1 MVRAAGE
8 APSGGA
14 SGEKREQRELSDE
27 MRKRFARRIL
37 EISIKYGLTEK
48 DEKSLFDLLDSTYGE
63 NSGDQSQDSGSQNN
77 GEGQGDQGNGDNKD
91 GQNGGDNK
99 DGQNG
104 GDNKDGQN
112 GGDTKDGQNGGDNK
126 DGQNGGDNKDGQN
139 GGDNKDGQNGGDNKD
154 GQNGGDTKDG
164 QNGGDN
170 KDGQNGGD
178 NKDGQN
184 GGDNKDGQNGGDT
197 KDGQNGGDTKDG
209 QNGGDTK
216 DGQNGGDTK
225 DGQNGGDNKGN
236 DGNGEN
242 GENAPDYSPLT
253 YGEAKKSGD
262 SSISPV
268 SKESIKK
275 KHPELSDQDISIAI
289 SFVSAWNRISHEDR
303 LRILKN
309 GAIKDLEGMVD
320 SLLAAGLIEIGGS
333 DEPNGENSEDG
344 KDEDGEN
351 GKDDDNEEDGENGEN
366 GERDKKAS
374 EFVDDKDKSFWLE
387 VVKNIDPIDLLD
399 KPDDYTID
407 VINDLEEEYE
417 SDREKLADELMD
429 NNEFGDWY
437 ESQGGNASDLAD
449 MGFKALY
456 ELKQQFEKSKEP
468 SEEPQEKNEG
478 DLIAVGLNSDDEITR
493 RAREIAKEKIEADI
507 NSQKGLVGFFK
518 RFWLTQTKI
527 LRQDRMQ
534 GEIRQK
540 IIEKNNL
547 LMKKESGTISADE
560 ERKLKEL
567 QDELGADSWTASE
580 GDTERFVL
588 AHVNNMREAVME
600 TKGESMFVYGVEY
613 VETNEDELNEDGTVK
628 LDANGNPIKKRIP
641 KAYRMDKDQQGN
653 VNKQEVTGEAAEFAI
668 AIEGAIRAYASA
680 VGNIERDANL
690 TADQKRDKQNA
701 ELEDFRRKMDELR
714 RKDIQNGGD
723 GTMIN
728 NYEAVAQRAAER
740 AKHEIGVDAVM
751 DGFRYI
757 NGKINREVNSQPHH
771 NAIEKLGHMIGTIP
785 FVPEGAAV
793 MSAWI
798 IMTATKTAGNTLGR
812 AAGGLLGGSVVGAV
826 FNGLKF
832 ADDYREQYATAAHA
846 LATNA
851 ELGDRKFEG
860 KMTENVM
867 RFMTREKEGGGR
879 EKITADLLSND
890 LNKLTAELNAAFEEF
905 NRDPNNDEA
914 RAKMLGIAT
923 TMSGCILDARN
934 RLLYGAEQ
942 QVDLMAFSSND
953 LGQIE
958 KERLN
963 LWKSIAVAQTAYN
976 KMRASDR
983 LTDSEVPDDKA
994 IFEKSRANLQGI
1006 VKEGESKI
1014 NSDIRWSTAKNIVGG
1029 AIRGIIIGALADDA
1043 FANFSSEKISTLEH
1057 LGIVKTQNSNTAT
1070 NSILSGFLDKIGVPG
1085 FKTEDL
1091 IKGGVFN
1098 TQQEAENYI
1107 KQNGGKQS
1115 FKKVHNPSKDQ
1126 MVSGGSQSDAEYSR
1140 NNFGEI
1146 NKRKWWGY
1154 GKKESIRNE
1163 LRLYGK
1169 PDSMRIDMNGISTD
1183 GLGNSINTEALQNG
1197 GNLELLISLS
1207 KDSQQY
1213 PIHIPFDA
1221 NGVADYS
1228 NVPAEIMARLRAGD
1242 IYMAEVAQVAQPGDT
1257 VTNIFASM
1265 PYYKGGGS
1273 IEVQTLKQGF
1283 DFVVEEIKTLRDPGV
1298 TFNQWSF
1305 LATALH
1311 AGRGLNIRRN
1321 GGGGPS
1327 GGNGPEG
1334 NPGGGNNPGG
1344 NPEGN
1349 PDGGNNPDGNPEGNP
1364 DGGNNP
1370 DGNPEGNPDGGNNPD
1385 DNPEGN
1391 PDGGNN
1397 PDGNPEGNPDGGNN
1411 PDGNP
1416 EGNPDGGNNPDG
1428 NPEGNPDGGNGPEGN
1443 PEGNPDGGNEG
1454 NEDGENL
1461 DIVPLTAEELSRAG
1475 MRRIDVINRMNDM
1488 MNKILPTLS
1497 SPEDRNELIE
1507 AVKRWNDMRPNQ
1519 WRVFLS
1525 RPNDPRSPE
1534 NKAMMEI
1541 LKKHKMVKEG

>member
-14 SGEKREQRELSDE
+14 SGEKIKQRELSDE
-27 MRKRFARRIL
+27 MRKRFAKRIL
-37 EISIKYGLTEK
+37 EISIKYGLSEQ
-48 DEKSLFDLLDSTYGE
+48 DENSLFDLLDSAYGE
-63 NSGDQSQDSGSQNN
+63 NSGDQGQDSGSQNNGEGQGDQGNGDDKDGQNVGDDKDGQNGGDQGQDSGSQNNGEGQGDQDNGDNKDGQNGGDQGQDSGSQNNGEGQGDQDNGDNKDGQNVGDDKDSQNVGDNKDGQNVGDQGQDSGSQNN

-91 GQNGGDNK
+91 GQNVGDDKDGQNGGEK

-104 GDNKDGQN
+104 GDSKD
-112 GGDTKDGQNGGDNK
+112 
-126 DGQNGGDNKDGQN
+126 
-139 GGDNKDGQNGGDNKD
+139 
-154 GQNGGDTKDG
+154 
-164 QNGGDN
+164 
-170 KDGQNGGD
+170 
-178 NKDGQN
+178 
-184 GGDNKDGQNGGDT
+184 
-197 KDGQNGGDTKDG
+197 
-209 QNGGDTK
+209 
-216 DGQNGGDTK
+216 
-225 DGQNGGDNKGN
+225 N

-275 KHPELSDQDISIAI
+275 KHPELSDQDINITI

-333 DEPNGENSEDG
+333 DEPNDENSEDG

-351 GKDDDNEEDGENGEN
+351 GEDDDNEEGGENGED
-366 GERDKKAS
+366 GERDKKAG

-399 KPDDYTID
+399 KPDDYSID
-407 VINDLEEEYE
+407 VINGLEEEYE
-417 SDREKLADELMD
+417 SDCEKLADELMD

-437 ESQGGNASDLAD
+437 ESQGGNVSDLAD

-456 ELKQQFEKSKEP
+456 ELRQQFEKSKEP

-493 RAREIAKEKIEADI
+493 RAREIAKEKVEADI
-507 NSQKGLVGFFK
+507 NSQKGVFGFLK
-518 RFWLTQTKI
+518 KIWLTQTKI

-534 GEIRQK
+534 GEIRKK

-547 LMKKESGTISADE
+547 LIKKESGTISADE

-588 AHVNNMREAVME
+588 AHVSNMREAVMGA
-600 TKGESMFVYGVEY
+600 KGESMFVYGVEY

-757 NGKINREVNSQPHH
+757 NGKINREVNTQPHR
-771 NAIEKLGHMIGTIP
+771 NAIEKLGHMIGRYP

-812 AAGGLLGGSVVGAV
+812 AAAGLVGGSVVGAV

-976 KMRASDR
+976 KMRSSDR

-1014 NSDIRWSTAKNIVGG
+1014 NSDIRWSTVRNIVGG
-1029 AIRGIIIGALADDA
+1029 AIKGLIIGAIADDA
-1043 FANFSSEKISTLEH
+1043 IANVSSEKISTLEH
-1057 LGIVKTQNSNTAT
+1057 LGIVKTQNSDTAT
-1070 NSILSGFLDKIGVPG
+1070 NSILSGFLDKVGVPG

-1126 MVSGGSQSDAEYSR
+1126 MVSGGTQSDAEYCR
-1140 NNFGEI
+1140 NNFEEI

-1154 GKKESIRNE
+1154 GKKESVGNE
-1163 LRLYGK
+1163 LKLYGK
-1169 PDSMRIDMNGISTD
+1169 PDSMRIEMNGISTD
-1183 GLGNSINTEALQNG
+1183 GLGNSINTEALQKG
-1197 GNLELLISLS
+1197 GKLELLISVS
-1207 KDSQQY
+1207 KDSQKY

-1228 NVPAEIMARLRAGD
+1228 NVPAEIMERIRAGD

-1273 IEVQTLKQGF
+1273 IEVKTLKQGF
-1283 DFVVEEIKTLRDPGV
+1283 DFVVEEIKGLRDPGV

-1321 GGGGPS
+1321 GGRGPS
-1327 GGNGPEG
+1327 GGDGPEG
-1334 NPGGGNNPGG
+1334 NPGGGNPEG
-1344 NPEGN
+1344 NPEG
-1349 PDGGNNPDGNPEGNP
+1349 GNSPDGNPEGS
-1364 DGGNNP
+1364 P
-1370 DGNPEGNPDGGNNPD
+1370 DGNPEGGNSPDGS
-1385 DNPEGN
+1385 PEGS
-1391 PDGGNN
+1391 
-1397 PDGNPEGNPDGGNN
+1397 PDGNPEGS
-1411 PDGNP
+1411 
-1416 EGNPDGGNNPDG
+1416 
-1428 NPEGNPDGGNGPEGN
+1428 
-1443 PEGNPDGGNEG
+1443 PDGGNEG
-1454 NEDGENL
+1454 NEDGEDL

-1497 SPEDRNELIE
+1497 SPEDRNELTE

-1534 NKAMMEI
+1534 NKAMMEV

>member
-14 SGEKREQRELSDE
+14 SGEKRERRELSDE
-27 MRKRFARRIL
+27 KRRRFARRIL
-37 EISIKYGLTEK
+37 EITIKYGLTED
-48 DEKSLFDLLDSTYGE
+48 DEKSLFALLDSTYGE
-63 NSGDQSQDSGSQNN
+63 NGSDQGQDSSSQNN

-91 GQNGGDNK
+91 GQNGGDTKDGQNGGDAKDGQNGGDNKDGQDNGDNKDSQDGSDNKDGQNGDAKDGQNGGDNKDGQNGDAKDGQNGGDNKDGQNGSDNKDGQDGSDNKDGQNGGDNKDGQNGDAK

-112 GGDTKDGQNGGDNK
+112 GGD
-126 DGQNGGDNKDGQN
+126 
-139 GGDNKDGQNGGDNKD
+139 
-154 GQNGGDTKDG
+154 
-164 QNGGDN
+164 
-170 KDGQNGGD
+170 
-178 NKDGQN
+178 
-184 GGDNKDGQNGGDT
+184 
-197 KDGQNGGDTKDG
+197 
-209 QNGGDTK
+209 
-216 DGQNGGDTK
+216 
-225 DGQNGGDNKGN
+225 
-236 DGNGEN
+236 GNGEN
-242 GENAPDYSPLT
+242 GENVPDYSPLT
-253 YGEAKKSGD
+253 YERAKKSGD

-303 LRILKN
+303 LRILKK

-333 DEPNGENSEDG
+333 DEPSGENSEDG
-344 KDEDGEN
+344 KDEENDENDEN
-351 GKDDDNEEDGENGEN
+351 GEGDENEEDGEN
-366 GERDKKAS
+366 GERDKKAG

-399 KPDDYTID
+399 KPDDYPID

-437 ESQGGNASDLAD
+437 ESQGGNVSDLAD

-456 ELKQQFEKSKEP
+456 ELRQQFEKSKEP

-493 RAREIAKEKIEADI
+493 RAREIAKEKIEAEI
-507 NSQKGLVGFFK
+507 NSQKGFFK
-518 RFWLTQTKI
+518 HLKKIWLTQTKI

-588 AHVNNMREAVME
+588 AHVNNMREAIMD

-905 NRDPNNDEA
+905 NKDPNNDEA

-934 RLLYGAEQ
+934 RLLYGAEK

-994 IFEKSRANLQGI
+994 IFEKSRANLEGI

-1029 AIRGIIIGALADDA
+1029 AIRGVIIGALADDA
-1043 FANFSSEKISTLEH
+1043 IANVSSEKISTLEH
-1057 LGIVKTQNSNTAT
+1057 LGIVKTHNSDTAT
-1070 NSILSGFLDKIGVPG
+1070 NSILSGFLDKVGVPG

-1115 FKKVHNPSKDQ
+1115 FKKIHNPSKDQ
-1126 MVSGGSQSDAEYSR
+1126 MVSGGTQSDAEYSR

-1273 IEVQTLKQGF
+1273 IEVKTLKQGF
-1283 DFVVEEIKTLRDPGV
+1283 DFVVEEIKSLRDPGV

-1321 GGGGPS
+1321 GGGPS

-1334 NPGGGNNPGG
+1334 NPGGGNNP
-1344 NPEGN
+1344 
-1349 PDGGNNPDGNPEGNP
+1349 DGNPEGNP
-1364 DGGNNP
+1364 GGGNNP
-1370 DGNPEGNPDGGNNPD
+1370 DG
-1385 DNPEGN
+1385 NPEGN

-1428 NPEGNPDGGNGPEGN
+1428 NPEGNPDGGNNPDGNPEGNPDGDNNPGGN

-1454 NEDGENL
+1454 DEGGEDL
-1461 DIVPLTAEELSRAG
+1461 DIVPLTAEELSRVG

-1497 SPEDRNELIE
+1497 SPEDRNELTE

-1534 NKAMMEI
+1534 NKAMMEV
-1541 LKKHKMVKEG
+1541 LKKYKMVREG

>member
-14 SGEKREQRELSDE
+14 SGEKRERRELSDE
-27 MRKRFARRIL
+27 MRRRFAKRIL
-37 EISIKYGLTEK
+37 EISIKYRLTEN
-48 DEKSLFDLLDSTYGE
+48 DEKSLFDLLDLTYGE
-63 NSGDQSQDSGSQNN
+63 NSGDQGQDSGSQNN
-77 GEGQGDQGNGDNKD
+77 GEGQGDQGSGDNKD
-91 GQNGGDNK
+91 GQNGGDNKDGQNGGDNKEGQDSGDNKDGQGGSDNKEGQNGGDNK

-112 GGDTKDGQNGGDNK
+112 GGD
-126 DGQNGGDNKDGQN
+126 
-139 GGDNKDGQNGGDNKD
+139 
-154 GQNGGDTKDG
+154 
-164 QNGGDN
+164 
-170 KDGQNGGD
+170 
-178 NKDGQN
+178 
-184 GGDNKDGQNGGDT
+184 
-197 KDGQNGGDTKDG
+197 
-209 QNGGDTK
+209 
-216 DGQNGGDTK
+216 
-225 DGQNGGDNKGN
+225 
-236 DGNGEN
+236 GNGEN
-242 GENAPDYSPLT
+242 GENVPDYSPLT

-275 KHPELSDQDISIAI
+275 KHPELSDQDISITI

-333 DEPNGENSEDG
+333 DEPSDENSEDG
-344 KDEDGEN
+344 ESEENDENSEDGE
-351 GKDDDNEEDGENGEN
+351 GEEGEGEEGGEDGENGE
-366 GERDKKAS
+366 RDDRAG

-399 KPDDYTID
+399 KPDDYPID

-429 NNEFGDWY
+429 NSEFGDWY
-437 ESQGGNASDLAD
+437 ESQGGNVSDLAD

-456 ELKQQFEKSKEP
+456 ELRQQFEKSKEP

-493 RAREIAKEKIEADI
+493 RAREIAKEKVEADI
-507 NSQKGLVGFFK
+507 NSQKGLLGFFK
-518 RFWLTQTKI
+518 RVWLTQTKI

-534 GEIRQK
+534 GEIRRK

-588 AHVNNMREAVME
+588 AHVSNMREAVMGA
-600 TKGESMFVYGVEY
+600 KGESMFVYGVEY

-757 NGKINREVNSQPHH
+757 NGKINREVNTQPHR
-771 NAIEKLGHMIGTIP
+771 NAIEKLGHMIGTFP

-812 AAGGLLGGSVVGAV
+812 AAGGLVGGSVVGAA

-890 LNKLTAELNAAFEEF
+890 LNKLTAELNAAFDEF

-983 LTDSEVPDDKA
+983 LADSEVPDDRA
-994 IFEKSRANLQGI
+994 IFEK
-1006 VKEGESKI
+1006 
-1014 NSDIRWSTAKNIVGG
+1014 
-1029 AIRGIIIGALADDA
+1029 
-1043 FANFSSEKISTLEH
+1043 
-1057 LGIVKTQNSNTAT
+1057 
-1070 NSILSGFLDKIGVPG
+1070 
-1085 FKTEDL
+1085 
-1091 IKGGVFN
+1091 
-1098 TQQEAENYI
+1098 
-1107 KQNGGKQS
+1107 
-1115 FKKVHNPSKDQ
+1115 
-1126 MVSGGSQSDAEYSR
+1126 
-1140 NNFGEI
+1140 
-1146 NKRKWWGY
+1146 
-1154 GKKESIRNE
+1154 
-1163 LRLYGK
+1163 
-1169 PDSMRIDMNGISTD
+1169 
-1183 GLGNSINTEALQNG
+1183 
-1197 GNLELLISLS
+1197 
-1207 KDSQQY
+1207 
-1213 PIHIPFDA
+1213 
-1221 NGVADYS
+1221 
-1228 NVPAEIMARLRAGD
+1228 
-1242 IYMAEVAQVAQPGDT
+1242 
-1257 VTNIFASM
+1257 
-1265 PYYKGGGS
+1265 
-1273 IEVQTLKQGF
+1273 
-1283 DFVVEEIKTLRDPGV
+1283 
-1298 TFNQWSF
+1298 
-1305 LATALH
+1305 
-1311 AGRGLNIRRN
+1311 
-1321 GGGGPS
+1321 
-1327 GGNGPEG
+1327 
-1334 NPGGGNNPGG
+1334 
-1344 NPEGN
+1344 
-1349 PDGGNNPDGNPEGNP
+1349 
-1364 DGGNNP
+1364 
-1370 DGNPEGNPDGGNNPD
+1370 
-1385 DNPEGN
+1385 
-1391 PDGGNN
+1391 
-1397 PDGNPEGNPDGGNN
+1397 
-1411 PDGNP
+1411 
-1416 EGNPDGGNNPDG
+1416 
-1428 NPEGNPDGGNGPEGN
+1428 
-1443 PEGNPDGGNEG
+1443 
-1454 NEDGENL
+1454 
-1461 DIVPLTAEELSRAG
+1461 
-1475 MRRIDVINRMNDM
+1475 
-1488 MNKILPTLS
+1488 
-1497 SPEDRNELIE
+1497 
-1507 AVKRWNDMRPNQ
+1507 
-1519 WRVFLS
+1519 
-1525 RPNDPRSPE
+1525 
-1534 NKAMMEI
+1534 
-1541 LKKHKMVKEG
+1541 

>member
-8 APSGGA
+8 APSGVA
-14 SGEKREQRELSDE
+14 SGEKSKQRELSDE
-27 MRKRFARRIL
+27 MRKRFAKRIL
-37 EISIKYGLTEK
+37 EISIKYGLSEQ
-48 DEKSLFDLLDSTYGE
+48 DENSLFDLLDSAYGE
-63 NSGDQSQDSGSQNN
+63 TSGDQGQDSGSQNN

-91 GQNGGDNK
+91 GQNVGD
-99 DGQNG
+99 D
-104 GDNKDGQN
+104 
-112 GGDTKDGQNGGDNK
+112 KDGQNGGDNK

-139 GGDNKDGQNGGDNKD
+139 VGDQGQDSGSQNNGEGQGDQGNGDDKDGQNVGDNKDGQNGGDNKD
-154 GQNGGDTKDG
+154 GQNV
-164 QNGGDN
+164 GDN

-178 NKDGQN
+178 NKD
-184 GGDNKDGQNGGDT
+184 
-197 KDGQNGGDTKDG
+197 
-209 QNGGDTK
+209 
-216 DGQNGGDTK
+216 
-225 DGQNGGDNKGN
+225 N

-275 KHPELSDQDISIAI
+275 KHPELSDQDISITI

-320 SLLAAGLIEIGGS
+320 SLLGAGLIEIGGS
-333 DEPNGENSEDG
+333 DEPNGENGEDG

-351 GKDDDNEEDGENGEN
+351 SEGGEEEDGENGEDDDNEEDGENGED
-366 GERDKKAS
+366 GERDKKAG

-399 KPDDYTID
+399 KPDDYSID
-407 VINDLEEEYE
+407 VINGLEEEYE
-417 SDREKLADELMD
+417 SDCEKLADELMD
-429 NNEFGDWY
+429 NSEFGDWY
-437 ESQGGNASDLAD
+437 ESQGGNVSDLTD
-449 MGFKALY
+449 MSFKALY
-456 ELKQQFEKSKEP
+456 ELRQQFEKSKEP

-493 RAREIAKEKIEADI
+493 RAREIAKEKVEADI
-507 NSQKGLVGFFK
+507 NSQKGVFGFLK
-518 RFWLTQTKI
+518 KIWLTQTKI

-534 GEIRQK
+534 GEIRKK

-588 AHVNNMREAVME
+588 AHVSNMREAVMGA
-600 TKGESMFVYGVEY
+600 KGESMFVYGVEY

-653 VNKQEVTGEAAEFAI
+653 VNKQEVTGEAAETAI

-680 VGNIERDANL
+680 VGDIERDANL

-757 NGKINREVNSQPHH
+757 NGKINREVNTQPHR
-771 NAIEKLGHMIGTIP
+771 NAIEKLGHMIGTFP

-812 AAGGLLGGSVVGAV
+812 AAGGLVGGSVVGAA

-879 EKITADLLSND
+879 EKITANLLSND
-890 LNKLTAELNAAFEEF
+890 LNKLTAELNAAFDEF

-976 KMRASDR
+976 KMRSSDR
-983 LTDSEVPDDKA
+983 LTDSEVPDDRA
-994 IFEKSRANLQGI
+994 IFEKSKADLQGI
-1006 VKEGESKI
+1006 VKEGESRI
-1014 NSDIRWSTAKNIVGG
+1014 NSDIRWSTVRNIVGG
-1029 AIRGIIIGALADDA
+1029 AIKGLIIGAIADDA
-1043 FANFSSEKISTLEH
+1043 IANVSSEKISTLEH
-1057 LGIVKTQNSNTAT
+1057 LGIVKTQNSDTAT
-1070 NSILSGFLDKIGVPG
+1070 NSILSGFLDKVGVPG

-1126 MVSGGSQSDAEYSR
+1126 MVSGGTQSDAEYCR
-1140 NNFGEI
+1140 NNFEEI

-1154 GKKESIRNE
+1154 GKKESVGNE
-1163 LRLYGK
+1163 LKLYGK
-1169 PDSMRIDMNGISTD
+1169 PDSMRIEMNGISTD
-1183 GLGNSINTEALQNG
+1183 GLGNSINTEALQKG
-1197 GNLELLISLS
+1197 GKLELLISVS
-1207 KDSQQY
+1207 KDSQKY
-1213 PIHIPFDA
+1213 PVHIPFDA

-1228 NVPAEIMARLRAGD
+1228 NVPAEIMERIRAGD
-1242 IYMAEVAQVAQPGDT
+1242 IYMAEVAEVAQPGDT

-1273 IEVQTLKQGF
+1273 IEVKTLKQGF
-1283 DFVVEEIKTLRDPGV
+1283 DFVVEEIKGLGDPGV

-1321 GGGGPS
+1321 GGRGPS

-1349 PDGGNNPDGNPEGNP
+1349 PDGGNNPGDNPEGSPNGGDTPGGNPEGNP

-1370 DGNPEGNPDGGNNPD
+1370 G
-1385 DNPEGN
+1385 DNPEGSPN
-1391 PDGGNN
+1391 GGDT
-1397 PDGNPEGNPDGGNN
+1397 PDGNPEGNPEGGNSPDGNPEGSPDGGNT

-1416 EGNPDGGNNPDG
+1416 EGNQEGGNTPDG
-1428 NPEGNPDGGNGPEGN
+1428 NPEGGNGSDGN
-1443 PEGNPDGGNEG
+1443 PEGGNSEGGGENNEG
-1454 NEDGENL
+1454 GEDL

-1497 SPEDRNELIE
+1497 SPEDRNELSD
-1507 AVKRWNDMRPNQ
+1507 AVKNWNSMKPTQWGAFLMRPENE
-1519 WRVFLS
+1519 F
-1525 RPNDPRSPE
+1525 SPE
-1534 NKAMMEI
+1534 NRAMLEV
-1541 LKKHKMVKEG
+1541 LKKYNMIKRR

>member
-1 MVRAAGE
+1 M
-8 APSGGA
+8 
-14 SGEKREQRELSDE
+14 
-27 MRKRFARRIL
+27 
-37 EISIKYGLTEK
+37 
-48 DEKSLFDLLDSTYGE
+48 
-63 NSGDQSQDSGSQNN
+63 
-77 GEGQGDQGNGDNKD
+77 
-91 GQNGGDNK
+91 
-99 DGQNG
+99 
-104 GDNKDGQN
+104 
-112 GGDTKDGQNGGDNK
+112 
-126 DGQNGGDNKDGQN
+126 
-139 GGDNKDGQNGGDNKD
+139 
-154 GQNGGDTKDG
+154 
-164 QNGGDN
+164 
-170 KDGQNGGD
+170 
-178 NKDGQN
+178 
-184 GGDNKDGQNGGDT
+184 
-197 KDGQNGGDTKDG
+197 
-209 QNGGDTK
+209 
-216 DGQNGGDTK
+216 
-225 DGQNGGDNKGN
+225 
-236 DGNGEN
+236 
-242 GENAPDYSPLT
+242 PDYSPLT
-253 YGEAKKSGD
+253 YERAKKSGD

-303 LRILKN
+303 LRILKK

-333 DEPNGENSEDG
+333 DEPSGENSEDG
-344 KDEDGEN
+344 KDEENDENDEN
-351 GKDDDNEEDGENGEN
+351 GEGDENEEDGEN
-366 GERDKKAS
+366 GERDKKAG

-399 KPDDYTID
+399 KPDDYPID

-437 ESQGGNASDLAD
+437 ESQGGNVSDLAD

-456 ELKQQFEKSKEP
+456 ELRQQFEKSKEP

-493 RAREIAKEKIEADI
+493 RAREIAKEKIEAEI
-507 NSQKGLVGFFK
+507 NSQKGFFK
-518 RFWLTQTKI
+518 HLKKIWLTQTKI

-588 AHVNNMREAVME
+588 AHVNNMREAIMD

-934 RLLYGAEQ
+934 RLLYGAEK

-994 IFEKSRANLQGI
+994 ILEKSKANLEGI

-1029 AIRGIIIGALADDA
+1029 AIRGVIIGALADDA
-1043 FANFSSEKISTLEH
+1043 IANVSSEKISTLEH
-1057 LGIVKTQNSNTAT
+1057 LGIVKTHNSDTAT
-1070 NSILSGFLDKIGVPG
+1070 NSILSGFLDKVGVPG

-1126 MVSGGSQSDAEYSR
+1126 MVSGGTQSDAEYAR

-1146 NKRKWWGY
+1146 SKRKWWGY

-1228 NVPAEIMARLRAGD
+1228 NVPAEIMSRLRAGD

-1273 IEVQTLKQGF
+1273 IEVKTLKQGF
-1283 DFVVEEIKTLRDPGV
+1283 DFVVEEIKSLRDPGV

-1321 GGGGPS
+1321 GGGPS

-1334 NPGGGNNPGG
+1334 NPGGGNNP
-1344 NPEGN
+1344 
-1349 PDGGNNPDGNPEGNP
+1349 DGNPEGNP
-1364 DGGNNP
+1364 GGGNNP
-1370 DGNPEGNPDGGNNPD
+1370 DG
-1385 DNPEGN
+1385 NPEGN

-1428 NPEGNPDGGNGPEGN
+1428 NPEGNPDGGNNPDGNPEGNPDGDNNPGGN

-1454 NEDGENL
+1454 DEGGEDL
-1461 DIVPLTAEELSRAG
+1461 DIVPLTAEELSRVG

-1497 SPEDRNELIE
+1497 SPEDRNELTE

-1534 NKAMMEI
+1534 NKAMMEV
-1541 LKKHKMVKEG
+1541 LKKYKMVREG

>member
-184 GGDNKDGQNGGDT
+184 GGDN